1 MEKEEMRRGFGLPAS
16 AWVAYDPCLAYKN
29 MEGPGPLHVGPG
41 LDGPA
46 PWPLCGRKAER
57 ESVVG
62 PLGDDT
68 VMDPGP
74 RPPWAC

>member
-1 MEKEEMRRGFGLPAS
+1 MAGGGSGADRDFPQLSRCTAQTRMPLARPMEKEEMRRGFGLPAS

-46 PWPLCGRKAER
+46 P
-57 ESVVG
+57 
-62 PLGDDT
+62 
-68 VMDPGP
+68 
-74 RPPWAC
+74 